1 MREQY
6 FYRSAID
13 DAKTV
18 PTCFG
23 VTTCQRYEKFM
34 PFLCHTSKI
43 IRTFA
48 SSYVTINQLNMKQFF
63 KMVFATIC
71 GIAIFLVIT
80 GFFLV
85 ISLVGMLA
93 SDSASTK
100 VKENSVFVIKLN
112 GSLSERSEESSPFDE
127 FLGMVDGSSMG
138 LDDLIASIRKAK
150 NNDDIKGIY
159 LEGGS
164 LSFDAPASAQQLRD
178 ALKDFKQSGKWI
190 VAYADMYYQTSYYV
204 ASVADKV
211 YLNDHGSIDFKGL
224 GGKGE
229 YMKGLYDKL
238 GIKYQV
244 AKVGKYKSYVESNT
258 QTGMSEYDRE
268 QRTAYLT
275 GIWNYWLKEMA
286 EARKVKADDLNQLAN
301 DSVMAFA
308 DTKDYVTAKLIDKV
322 LFPEEIK
329 AEIKGRLKLD
339 KDDDIQQLTLSDML
353 NVKSD
358 KKDDGGKVAV
368 YYAYGSIVDSE
379 SMNLLNGGGHS
390 IVGKSTA
397 EDLRKLA
404 DDDDV
409 KAVVFRV
416 NSGGGSAVASEQIRH
431 AIKLIKAKKPVVV
444 SMGGMA
450 ASGGYW
456 ISSPASYIFAEPT
469 TITGSIGIFGLIPN
483 FSGLVTDKLGITF
496 DGVTTN
502 KFTDYEIDLILGKD
516 NTEIMKHMQTYIDHG
531 YQQFLD
537 IVSEGRGI
545 KPAQVDS
552 IGQGRVWLATDAQK
566 IKLVDQL
573 GSLDDA
579 VKKAAELAKLSEYYT
594 ETYPG
599 KGSWLDTFMPKEDKG
614 TYLDSQLQKELK
626 AFLGDLYEPLMEI
639 RQTVKDGSHIQ
650 ARMLDDVRMK

>member
-1 MREQY
+1 
-6 FYRSAID
+6 
-13 DAKTV
+13 
-18 PTCFG
+18 
-23 VTTCQRYEKFM
+23 
-34 PFLCHTSKI
+34 
-43 IRTFA
+43 
-48 SSYVTINQLNMKQFF
+48 MKQFF
-63 KMVFATIC
+63 KMTLATIC
-71 GIAIFLVIT
+71 GIAIFIT
-80 GFFLV
+80 LMGLFFV
-85 ISLVGMLA
+85 ISLVGMIA

-100 VKENSVFVIKLN
+100 VKDNSVFVIKMD
-112 GSLSERSEESSPFDE
+112 GTISERAEEGTPFDAL
-127 FLGMVDGSSMG
+127 LGMGDMSAMG

-150 NNDDIKGIY
+150 DNEDIKGIY
-159 LEGGS
+159 LEGGTT
-164 LSFDAPASAQQLRD
+164 SFDAPATAQQLRD
-178 ALKDFKQSGKWI
+178 ELKEFKKSGKWI
-190 VAYADMYYQTSYYV
+190 VAYADQYMQASYYV
-204 ASVADKV
+204 ATVADKI
-211 YLNDHGSIDFKGL
+211 YLNNHGMIDFKGL
-224 GGKGE
+224 GGKSM
-229 YMKGLYDKL
+229 YMTGLYEKL
-238 GIKYQV
+238 GVKYQ
-244 AKVGKYKSYVESNT
+244 AARVGKYKSYVESNT
-258 QTGMSEYDRE
+258 LTGMSEYDRE
-268 QRTAYLT
+268 QREAYLN
-275 GIWNYWLKEMA
+275 GIWNYWLKEIA
-286 EARKVKADDLNQLAN
+286 EARKVKAEDLNQLAN
-301 DSVMAFA
+301 DSIMAFA

-322 LFPEEIK
+322 IFPEEIK

-358 KKDDGGKVAV
+358 KSNDGEKIAV
-368 YYAYGSIVDSE
+368 YYAFGSIVDSE
-379 SMNLLNGGGHS
+379 AMNLLNGGGHS

-431 AIKLIKAKKPVVV
+431 ALKLLKAKKPLVV

-456 ISSPASYIFAEPT
+456 ISSPANYIFAEPT

-483 FSGLVTDKLGITF
+483 FSGLVTDKLGVTF

-502 KFTDYEIDLILGKD
+502 KFTDYEQDLILGKD
-516 NTEIMKHMQTYIDHG
+516 NAEIMKHMQTYIDHG

-537 IVSEGRGI
+537 IVSEGRGM

-579 VKKAAELAKLSEYYT
+579 VKKAAELAKLKEYHT
-594 ETYPG
+594 ASYPG
-599 KGSWLDTFMPKEDKG
+599 KGSWLDSFMPKEDKG
-614 TYLDSQLQKELK
+614 TYLDSKLQAELK

-639 RQTVKDGSHIQ
+639 RQTVKDGSHMQ
-650 ARMLDDVRMK
+650 ARMLDDVRVK